1 MNTTL
6 LDSLMFCFKNIGNSC
21 YLNSALQCLFRLPL
35 LNASLD
41 DRTFALD
48 ASKPSHVFY
57 KEYDDLRRM
66 ALANDR
72 CIISPALFRHA
83 LQIYAKHKKN
93 PDFTGLNQNDSVEFI
108 QFVLHG
114 LHEAMAREED
124 FSTIP
129 IENDDE
135 KRCVEML
142 QLHFNKEFSDIVHH
156 FYGFQLSTVEKSV
169 TAESFLTL
177 NLPLPNNAVTLMDCL
192 HAYMSDETIEGWHNE
207 ATGERVTATKSL
219 RFYRLPALLFVCL
232 KRFSADGRKNDRHV
246 EVPLEMDVKGM
257 RYVLQCVCY
266 HQGGLNS
273 GHYTAAAVIRGQWT
287 MIDDDAFFPLPN
299 VSKNAYCMF
308 YVQQP

>member
-1 MNTTL
+1 
-6 LDSLMFCFKNIGNSC
+6 MFCFKNIGNSC

-35 LNASLD
+35 LNESLD
-41 DRTFALD
+41 NRSFILD
-48 ASKPSHVFY
+48 ASKPAHVFY

-66 ALANDR
+66 ALGHDR
-72 CIISPALFRHA
+72 CMISPALFRHA
-83 LQIYAKHKKN
+83 LQLYAKHKKN
-93 PDFTGLNQNDSVEFI
+93 SDFTGLTQNDAAECI

-124 FSTIP
+124 FSLIP
-129 IENDDE
+129 IENEDE

-142 QLHFNKEFSDIVHH
+142 QLHFKKDFSDIIHH
-156 FYGFQLSTVEKSV
+156 FYGFQLSTIEKNV

-177 NLPLPNNAVTLMDCL
+177 NLPIPNHAVTLIDCL

-207 ATGERVTATKSL
+207 ATGEKVTATKTL
-219 RFYRLPALLFVCL
+219 RLYRVPALLFVCL

-246 EVPLEMDVKGM
+246 EVPLEMELKGI
-257 RYVLQCVCY
+257 RYALQCVCY
-266 HQGGLNS
+266 HQGGVNS
-273 GHYTAAAVIRGQWT
+273 GHYTASAVVHGQWT
-287 MIDDDAFFPLPN
+287 MIDDDAYFALPN